1 MLSVV
6 YQNAE
11 LTRFR
16 YDQKT
21 NLCIL
26 ALTLYD
32 MDGMDERK
40 WYPLETVLS
49 FWLSQIRQGSI
60 QATPERGGKLR
71 EEWPALRENRD
82 PSNWVFVPYNEVM
95 MKRNLEIW
103 DKLVEAIENH
113 MPMESISAQPICGI
127 LENNV
132 RKTISLP
139 QRFAYN
145 FLFRARRPRFKK
157 IAPGLRVIT
166 SSDFPDQPFR
176 SHMSKD
182 KDEIPPILLFRSEL
196 NFFENPTWNPRDL
209 DARMPHFFD
218 YRDVRIY
225 PSGLYLL
232 PTEYGHQSLEDQIS
246 FVLPFAIGGNQYAR
260 SSDGQKFMD
269 CRQHGNDS
277 FTQLYSR
284 GRQSLEYFQSQ
295 SLACVLQNW
304 LGMVEGGIWKVD
316 ENGVVGDME
325 TWKEADTKEGWE
337 KYVIPSEESCHH
349 EWEVL

>member
-1 MLSVV
+1 
-6 YQNAE
+6 
-11 LTRFR
+11 
-16 YDQKT
+16 
-21 NLCIL
+21 
-26 ALTLYD
+26 

-60 QATPERGGKLR
+60 QATSEKGGKLR
-71 EEWPALRENRD
+71 EEWSALGENRD
-82 PSNWVFVPYNEVM
+82 PSNWVFVPYNEAM

-103 DKLVEAIENH
+103 DKLVEAIESR
-113 MPMESISAQPICGI
+113 MPMESIAAQPIYGL
-127 LENNV
+127 LEDNV
-132 RKTISLP
+132 RKTISLQ

-145 FLFRARRPRFKK
+145 FLFRARRPRSKK
-157 IAPGLRVIT
+157 IAPGLRVIA

-196 NFFENPTWNPRDL
+196 NFFEDPTWSPRNS
-209 DARMPHFFD
+209 DARRPHFYD

-232 PTEYGHQSLEDQIS
+232 PTEYEHQNLEDQIS
-246 FVLPFAIGGNQYAR
+246 FILPFAIGGNEYAR
-260 SSDGQKFMD
+260 MSDGQKFMD
-269 CRQHGNDS
+269 CRQYGNDS

-284 GRQSLEYFQSQ
+284 GRQSLEDFQSQ
-295 SLACVLQNW
+295 SLACVLENW

-316 ENGVVGDME
+316 GNGVVGDME

-337 KYVIPSEESCHH
+337 KYVIPNEESFHH
-349 EWEVL
+349 DWEVLKTA